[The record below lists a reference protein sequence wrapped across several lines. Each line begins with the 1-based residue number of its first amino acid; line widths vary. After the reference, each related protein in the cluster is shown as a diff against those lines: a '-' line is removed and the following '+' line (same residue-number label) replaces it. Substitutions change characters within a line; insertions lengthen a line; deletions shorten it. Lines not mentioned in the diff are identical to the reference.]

1 MDKKRTISWG
11 VSFGSLALVA
21 GMVSFLGL
29 SSGTSNQNNQL
40 SSQNNLNSQRRYQQ
54 DFGNSSSSAF
64 GNHDNTFYNNG
75 SSADFGSNDNSFYD
89 NGSSDNSG
97 NNDPSY
103 NDNGQSFNN
112 NDSSFGHQGGFDT
125 TTGGT

>member
-29 SSGTSNQNNQL
+29 SSGTANQNNKF
-40 SSQNNLNSQRRYQQ
+40 SSQNNANLQRRFQQ

-64 GNHDNTFYNNG
+64 GNNGNSFDDNG
-75 SSADFGSNDNSFYD
+75 SAADFGGNDNSFYD
-89 NGSSDNSG
+89 NGSSNDFGS
-97 NNDPSY
+97 NDPSFY
-103 NDNGQSFNN
+103 DNGQSFNSN
-112 NDSSFGHQGGFDT
+112 GSFSHHDGFDT